1 MRIGLD
7 IMGSDHGPAVPVRGA
22 LMAQRELPADVRLV
36 LIGDQPRI
44 LALLAAEGADPSAF
58 DIVPSQDDIAMSD
71 NPTKAFQA
79 KPRSSISVG
88 FQLLKEGRI
97 DAFASTG
104 NTGAMLVGSV
114 FILKPITGVIR
125 PCIPT
130 LVPKEGGGVGV
141 LLDVGANADCKADV
155 LTQFGLLGAL
165 LAKHVYHVPE
175 PKVALLNIGEE
186 EKKGDILR
194 QSTYELMKEQRQYRF
209 VGNVEG
215 RDIFDPKADVMVC
228 DGFTGNVVLKVIEGF
243 HDLLEGHGV
252 NDPFLHRF
260 NYENY
265 GGLPVLG
272 VNGNVIIGHG
282 ISNDIAIKSMVM
294 AAQEVVL
301 SKLNDRIREALV

>member
-1 MRIGLD
+1 
-7 IMGSDHGPAVPVRGA
+7 MGSDHGPAVPVRGA

>member
-1 MRIGLD
+1 
-7 IMGSDHGPAVPVRGA
+7 MGSDHGPAVPVRGA
-22 LMAQRELPADVRLV
+22 VMAHRELPADVRLV
-36 LIGDQPRI
+36 LIGDEARI
-44 LALLAAEGADPSAF
+44 RELLAAEGADASAF
-58 DIVPSQDDIAMSD
+58 DIVPSQDDITMSD

-79 KPRSSISVG
+79 KPGSSISLG
-88 FQLLKEGRI
+88 FQLMKAGKI

-104 NTGAMLVGSV
+104 NTGAMLVGSI

-130 LVPKEGGGVGV
+130 LVPKEHGGVGV

-165 LAKHVYHVPE
+165 LAEHVYHVPA
-175 PKVALLNIGEE
+175 PKVGLLNIGEE

-194 QSTYELMKEQRQYRF
+194 QATYELMKEQTQYTF
-209 VGNVEG
+209 AGNVEG
-215 RDIFDPKADVMVC
+215 RDVFNDKADVMVC

-243 HDLLEGHGV
+243 HDLLEMHGV
-252 NDPFLHRF
+252 DDPFLHRF

-282 ISNDIAIKSMVM
+282 ISNDIAIKSMVL
-294 AAQEVVL
+294 ATREVVL